1 MTQTMNL
8 HNVYLISESVLK
20 KRSLITDPTLSV
32 YIKPAIECAQ
42 KIGLRGIIG
51 DCLLEKLQYLV
62 ITKNEEGTGILINE
76 DEYVHY
82 KDLLNNY
89 ITDYLCYAT
98 MSEAVIPYRDKMRN
112 AGIVNTVDTN
122 YQQPAFSEVQY
133 VKRFWNDKCEY
144 FGTRLREYI
153 VKNISWFP
161 EYKCNCECGDNG
173 GKLDKTY
180 HCGIVI

>member
-1 MTQTMNL
+1 MNL

-62 ITKNEEGTGILINE
+62 VTKNEEGTGILINE
-76 DEYVHY
+76 DEYAHY

>member
-62 ITKNEEGTGILINE
+62 VTKNEEETGMLINE

-112 AGIVNTVDTN
+112 AGIVNTADTN

-144 FGTRLREYI
+144 FGTRLREYV

>member
-1 MTQTMNL
+1 MNL

-62 ITKNEEGTGILINE
+62 VTKNEEGTGMLINE
-76 DEYVHY
+76 EEYIHY

-89 ITDYLCYAT
+89 VTDYLCYAT

-112 AGIVNTVDTN
+112 AGVVNTTDNN

-133 VKRFWNDKCEY
+133 VKRYWNDTSQY
-144 FGTRLREYI
+144 YGTRLREYI
-153 VKNISWFP
+153 VNNKEWYP
-161 EYKCNCECGDNG
+161 EYECNCECGNNG

-180 HCGIVI
+180 HSGIVI

>member
-1 MTQTMNL
+1 MNL

-62 ITKNEEGTGILINE
+62 VTKNEERTGILINE

-82 KDLLNNY
+82 KELLNNY
-89 ITDYLCYAT
+89 VTDYLCYAT
-98 MSEAVIPYRDKMRN
+98 MSEVVIPYRDKMRN
-112 AGIVNTVDTN
+112 AGIVNTADNN

-133 VKRFWNDKCEY
+133 VKRYWNDNAQY
-144 FGTRLREYI
+144 YGTRLREYI
-153 VKNISWFP
+153 VANKEWYP
-161 EYKCNCECGDNG
+161 EYDCGCECGNNG